1 MPRTVSLA
9 CQAVRTSPWGSPA
22 SSRPRSRTW
31 PRSLY
36 LLVGRGQEPA
46 YPIEGVS
53 AAASVPHGFV
63 LDPSAYFVEPLVRKA
78 DLVRLREIVGFGC
91 AGARCGVYV
100 TRIPRAA

>member
-9 CQAVRTSPWGSPA
+9 CGAVRTSPWGSPA
-22 SSRPRSRTW
+22 SRRPRSRTW

-53 AAASVPHGFV
+53 AAAPVAEGFV
-63 LDPSAYFVEPLVRKA
+63 LDPSAYLVEPLVSKA
-78 DLVRLREIVGFGC
+78 DHVGKGSATCAAFG
-91 AGARCGVYV
+91 R
-100 TRIPRAA
+100 TRS